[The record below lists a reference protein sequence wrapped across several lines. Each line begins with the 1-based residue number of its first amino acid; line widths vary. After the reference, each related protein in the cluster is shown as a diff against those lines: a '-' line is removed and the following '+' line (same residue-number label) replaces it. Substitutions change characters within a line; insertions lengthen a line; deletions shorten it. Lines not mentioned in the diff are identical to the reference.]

1 MNVVKYLKSVLETI
15 GEVTVFLSPKEFIAN
30 IKPDAFDFAITGM
43 VMPEITG
50 LDILRF
56 LVEKRIDLPVIV
68 YSNVIQKEVIMQ
80 ALKLGAG
87 SYLIN
92 PQPAQVIVQKVLEII
107 NARKQ

>member
-1 MNVVKYLKSVLETI
+1 
-15 GEVTVFLSPKEFIAN
+15 
-30 IKPDAFDFAITGM
+30 M